1 MTSISSELRKCMEQK
16 IMLAYLLQLNRY
28 ALQKG
33 VITQEAYR
41 EMERSM
47 IQTYGMNPT

>member
-1 MTSISSELRKCMEQK
+1 MASISFELRKYMEQRV
-16 IMLAYLLQLNRY
+16 MLAYLLQLNRY

-33 VITQEAYR
+33 IITKEAYH

-47 IQTYGMNPT
+47 IQEYSVNCT